1 MCSGDLDKSYY
12 LCYTWGKSISKGGEK
27 NKMKSLLKGIIIC
40 VAVLMILNM
49 ATASYAQDMGKKLY
63 RGVANIVT
71 GWVELPK
78 NIYDTSVEDNPLSGI
93 TIGLAKGVGMTIV
106 RTGAGVY
113 ETVTF
118 PFPIPEGY
126 SPVLE
131 PEFVFKSNE

>member
-1 MCSGDLDKSYY
+1 M
-12 LCYTWGKSISKGGEK
+12 K
-27 NKMKSLLKGIIIC
+27 NLLKGIIIC
-40 VAVLMILNM
+40 VVALMILNI

-126 SPVLE
+126 NPVLE
-131 PEFVFKSNE
+131 PEFVFKGK

>member
-1 MCSGDLDKSYY
+1 M
-12 LCYTWGKSISKGGEK
+12 K
-27 NKMKSLLKGIIIC
+27 NMLKGIIIC
-40 VAVLMILNM
+40 VAVLMLLNI
-49 ATASYAQDMGKKLY
+49 ATSGFAQDPAKKLG
-63 RGVANIVT
+63 RGVANILT

-78 NIYDTSVEDNPLSGI
+78 NIYDTSVEDNPLSGM

-126 SPVLE
+126 APVIE
-131 PEFVFKSNE
+131 PEFVFKGEAAAPAKK

>member
-1 MCSGDLDKSYY
+1 M
-12 LCYTWGKSISKGGEK
+12 
-27 NKMKSLLKGIIIC
+27 
-40 VAVLMILNM
+40 VLNM
-49 ATASYAQDMGKKLY
+49 AAACYAQDMGKKLY
-63 RGVANIVT
+63 RGLANIVT
-71 GWVELPK
+71 GWIELPK

-126 SPVLE
+126 TPVIE
-131 PEFVFKSNE
+131 PEFVLKGK